1 MGLIFIR
8 YNVVVRILHLN
19 ATCLWENV
27 TQMNRSSSFA
37 IGLLI
42 TGCMVAIPLSAAP
55 PPACDP
61 DNGGITLPAGFCAVV
76 AVDGLGEARHIAVAP
91 NGDVYVALLSEKK
104 EGGGVV
110 ALRDTKGDGHFDMK
124 ETFGEGSS
132 TGIGLRNGYLYVAKV
147 NSVERYKMTPGQ
159 LKPTG
164 AAEVVVS
171 GLQGERQHG
180 DKGLTF
186 DGKGSLYVNVG
197 APSNACQTKD
207 RQAKSPGQDPCPILE
222 KHGGIWK
229 FDENKLGQ
237 TQEDGTRFATGL
249 RQMPAITWHDGALYI
264 AMNNRD
270 QLDVLWPGQFTA
282 QENADRP
289 AEPLYRAVQGSNFGW
304 PFCFYDYGQKKFFT
318 NPEYGGDGKTSDRC
332 GSFTPPVAAFPA
344 HWAPVDIMFY
354 SGKEFPKKYNG
365 GAFIAFHGSWNRAPL
380 AQAGYNVTF
389 QAFSG
394 GKPSGDFEVFASGFT
409 GKAQLMN
416 PNDAV
421 ARPDGVA
428 QAPDGSL
435 YIGDSQK
442 GKIWHVYYRGK

>member
-1 MGLIFIR
+1 MGECCI
-8 YNVVVRILHLN
+8 
-19 ATCLWENV
+19 
-27 TQMNRSSSFA
+27 MNRLNSFA
-37 IGLLI
+37 LGLFVA
-42 TGCMVAIPLSAAP
+42 GSVMVGAMAAA
-55 PPACDP
+55 PACDP
-61 DNGGITLPAGFCAVV
+61 GNGGITLPAGFCAEVV
-76 AVDGLGEARHIAVAP
+76 ADGLGAARHIAVAP
-91 NGDVYVALLSEKK
+91 NGDVYVALLN
-104 EGGGVV
+104 EGKDPKAGGVV

-124 ETFGEGSS
+124 ESFGEGSS

-147 NSVERYKMTPGQ
+147 NSVERWKMTPGQ
-159 LKPTG
+159 LKPSG
-164 AAEVVVS
+164 PAEVVAM

-180 DKGLTF
+180 DKGITF
-186 DGKGSLYVNVG
+186 DGKGSFYINVG

-222 KHGGIWK
+222 MHGGIWK

-237 TQEDGTRFATGL
+237 KQTDGVRFATGL
-249 RQMPAITWHDGALYI
+249 RQMPAITWHDGAVYI

-304 PFCFYDYGQKKFFT
+304 PYCFFDYGQKKFFT
-318 NPEYGGDGKTSDRC
+318 NPEYGGDGKTSDKC

-354 SGKEFPKKYNG
+354 SGKQFPKKYNG

-389 QAFSG
+389 QPFSG
-394 GKPSGDFEVFASGFT
+394 DKPSGEFEVFANGFT
-409 GKAQLMN
+409 GKTPLMQ

-428 QAPDGSL
+428 EAPDGSL

-442 GKIWHVYYRGK
+442 GRIWRVLYNGK